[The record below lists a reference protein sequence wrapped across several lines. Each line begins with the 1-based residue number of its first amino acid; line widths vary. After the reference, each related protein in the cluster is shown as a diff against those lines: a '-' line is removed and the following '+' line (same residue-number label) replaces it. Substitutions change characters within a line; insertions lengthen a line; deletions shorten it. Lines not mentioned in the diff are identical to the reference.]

1 MTISPYQRRASN
13 PSPKAPEK
21 PKTNPKNKTTTP
33 EEARGQIAV
42 EASTE
47 AVSLGLALYGA
58 VAELALATG
67 HEPEKFARLATRA
80 LYLAADA
87 SALSVELGR
96 VVEKIPADVRA
107 EYAAALRGM
116 FDRAKDHF
124 ESEAPSPPQ
133 PEPYAPEFPV
143 PGPDAG
149 TLP

>member
-1 MTISPYQRRASN
+1 MTISPYQRRTNN

-33 EEARGQIAV
+33 DEARGQIAV
-42 EASTE
+42 EASRAE
-47 AVSLGLALYGA
+47 VGLGLALYGA

-87 SALSVELGR
+87 RALSAELGR

-107 EYAAALRGM
+107 EYAAALR
-116 FDRAKDHF
+116 AKDHF
-124 ESEAPSPPQ
+124 ESEAPSAPQ